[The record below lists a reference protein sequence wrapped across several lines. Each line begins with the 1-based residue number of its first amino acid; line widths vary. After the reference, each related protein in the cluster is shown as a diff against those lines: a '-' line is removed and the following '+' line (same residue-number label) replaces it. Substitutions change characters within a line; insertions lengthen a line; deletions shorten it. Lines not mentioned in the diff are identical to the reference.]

1 MTNEMMI
8 LVVEDDRSVS
18 SLITTTLKINNY
30 AYITAST
37 GSEAISLCA
46 SRKPDL
52 ILLDLG
58 LPDIDGIEVIRT
70 IRAWSSAVIII
81 ISARGEDSDK
91 ITALD
96 SGADDYLTKPFSIDE
111 LLARIRAAGRR
122 MQYISSRKEENAVFI
137 NGELSIDYAAN
148 IVCINDQEIHL
159 TSIEYKLLTLLARN
173 VGKVLTHSYIIDHIW
188 GSRMDSDIIS
198 LRVYMT
204 ALRKKLKTDTETEDL
219 IRTHIGI
226 GYQMVRR
233 EIS

>member
-1 MTNEMMI
+1 
-8 LVVEDDRSVS
+8 
-18 SLITTTLKINNY
+18 
-30 AYITAST
+30 
-37 GSEAISLCA
+37 
-46 SRKPDL
+46 
-52 ILLDLG
+52 
-58 LPDIDGIEVIRT
+58 
-70 IRAWSSAVIII
+70 
-81 ISARGEDSDK
+81 
-91 ITALD
+91 
-96 SGADDYLTKPFSIDE
+96 
-111 LLARIRAAGRR
+111 

-148 IVCINDQEIHL
+148 IVRINDQEIHL